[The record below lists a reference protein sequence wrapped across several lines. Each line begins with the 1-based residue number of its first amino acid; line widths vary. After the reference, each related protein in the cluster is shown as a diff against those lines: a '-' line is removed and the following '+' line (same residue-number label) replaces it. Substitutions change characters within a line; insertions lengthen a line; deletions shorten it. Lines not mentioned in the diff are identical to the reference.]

1 MMMQIVANHD
11 DDDDDDDDDDGLHLH
26 NRNSMTLNQ

>member
-1 MMMQIVANHD
+1 MMMQIIANHD
-11 DDDDDDDDDDGLHLH
+11 GDDDDDDDGLQLH